1 MSCAEYWESV
11 GVDPLDGALT
21 VGCRNLDGAATGF
34 DWGALLVVVVYAIAI
49 TFFLRANTKPK
60 KAK

>member
-11 GVDPLDGALT
+11 GVDPLDGAMT

-34 DWGALLVVVVYAIAI
+34 DWGVVLVIGGGSKSAD
-49 TFFLRANTKPK
+49 FR
-60 KAK
+60 

>member
-11 GVDPLDGALT
+11 GVDPLDGAMT

-34 DWGALLVVVVYAIAI
+34 DWSAVLVAVVYAVAI
-49 TFFLRANTKPK
+49 IYFLKSNTEEQ
-60 KAK
+60 AE